1 MLGAF
6 KFTLEGRRVASA
18 RLAYGGMAATPKR
31 AMRAEAAIAGASLDA
46 PATWDAAIRA
56 LVHDFEPITDMRASA
71 AYRMETA
78 QALVHKALIEIAERG
93 VADTRVVGLRAEA
106 A

>member
-1 MLGAF
+1 M
-6 KFTLEGRRVASA
+6 KSA
-18 RLAYGGMAATPKR
+18 RAWTTTPLADMPPSSR
-31 AMRAEAAIAGASLDA
+31 SS
-46 PATWDAAIRA
+46 
-56 LVHDFEPITDMRASA
+56 PIDSPVSASA